1 MPKER
6 GAKKWR
12 VHNQICQGIELRK
25 SAGQHILKN
34 PLLVN
39 SIVEKS
45 CLLPTD
51 IVLEVGP
58 GTGNMTVKLLEKCKR
73 VIAVELDH
81 RLANEL
87 RKRVQDSPL
96 SSKLQIIQGNV
107 LKVDLPYFDV
117 CVANLPYQ
125 ISSPFVFKLLAHRPV
140 FRSAVLMFQREFAQ
154 RLVANPGDKVYC
166 RLSANVQL
174 LARVQHLIKVSRNS
188 FKPPPR
194 VDSSVVRIEPRE
206 APDIDLVQWDAMLRI
221 VFLRKNK
228 TLGSIFKTK
237 PVLEALEKNL
247 LLRNSLKDTV
257 STLEKHSSS
266 EIKAKVL
273 AVLSGI
279 SKLETRPR
287 SLGVQEF
294 IALLREFSKHD
305 FHFS

>member
-6 GAKKWR
+6 TAKKWR
-12 VHNQICQGIELRK
+12 FHNQISQGIELRK

-39 SIVEKS
+39 SIVDKS
-45 CLLPTD
+45 SLLPTD

-58 GTGNMTVKLLEKCKR
+58 GTGNLTIKLLEKCKR
-73 VIAVELDH
+73 VIAVELDQ

-107 LKVDLPYFDV
+107 LKIDLPYFDV

-206 APDIDLVQWDAMLRI
+206 IPAVDLVQWDAMLRI

-228 TLGSIFKTK
+228 TLGAIFKTK
-237 PVLEALEKNL
+237 PVLETLEKNL
-247 LLRNSLKDTV
+247 LLHNSLKDTV
-257 STLEKHSSS
+257 VEKYCTS
-266 EIKAKVL
+266 EIKEKVL

-279 SKLETRPR
+279 DKLGTRPR
-287 SLGVQEF
+287 TLGVQEF
-294 IALLREFSKHD
+294 ISILREFSKHN

>member
-6 GAKKWR
+6 ATKKWR
-12 VHNQICQGIELRK
+12 FHNQISQGIELRK

-39 SIVEKS
+39 SIVDKS
-45 CLLPTD
+45 SLLSTD

-58 GTGNMTVKLLEKCKR
+58 GTGNLTVKLLEKCKR
-73 VIAVELDH
+73 VIAVELDQ

-107 LKVDLPYFDV
+107 LKIDLPYFDV

-194 VDSSVVRIEPRE
+194 VDSSVVRIEPKE
-206 APDIDLVQWDAMLRI
+206 VPAVDLVQWDAMLRI

-228 TLGSIFKTK
+228 TLGAIFKTK
-237 PVLEALEKNL
+237 PVLETLEKNL
-247 LLRNSLKDTV
+247 LLHNSLKDTV
-257 STLEKHSSS
+257 VEKYCTS
-266 EIKAKVL
+266 EIKQRVL

-279 SKLETRPR
+279 DKLETRPR
-287 SLGVQEF
+287 TLGVQEF
-294 IALLREFSKHD
+294 ISLLREFSKHN